1 LTFGTIKGGTGSFL
15 AGGGGTGFT
24 GGLTL
29 GLVGTT

>member
-1 LTFGTIKGGTGSFL
+1 LTFGTIKGGTIFL

-29 GLVGTT
+29 GLIGTT